1 MAEMDG
7 PRALAAK
14 LDEIAASVSASSIEA
29 EMGAMCQ
36 RSFFG
41 VLHSGEPLGQG
52 DVDEATQAFSKL
64 TDRLMPVASVH
75 AFVRQTIQNKLM
87 PESVY
92 ADLVPGFTSDEA
104 LAGKGAAER
113 RASPAKKFTEGEVLD
128 CLAWNQ
134 RDPAVLVAIAHLV
147 QLTEG
152 YVEGLRHVVARR
164 SVPAAEKL
172 GPFAAQWAPKN
183 VLKFLNIALFVAG
196 RQRAEGGAFTVDQA
210 LIEAAMDLLN
220 YSGAFTW
227 EVHAD
232 AAIAGGAVRRIH
244 CPAHSFL
251 HRLLVKEG
259 ALVTVLDFVA
269 AEAARKPP
277 PPALVKSLELVER
290 QAISEETGI
299 GCFGPEWSQMKLEA

>member
-1 MAEMDG
+1 MDG

-41 VLHSGEPLGQG
+41 VLHSGEALGQG

-113 RASPAKKFTEGEVLD
+113 RASPAKKFTEGEVLA

-134 RDPAVLVAIAHLV
+134 KDPAVLVAISHLV

-183 VLKFLNIALFVAG
+183 VLKFLNVALFVEG
-196 RQRAEGGAFTVDQA
+196 RRRGDGEAIRVDAE
-210 LIEAAMDLLN
+210 LIEQAMDLLN
-220 YSGAFTW
+220 ASGAFTW
-227 EVHAD
+227 EVSED
-232 AAIAGGAVRRIH
+232 PSVTVGSVERIH
-244 CPAHSFL
+244 CPAHGFL
-251 HRLLVKEG
+251 HRFLAKEG
-259 ALVTVLDFVA
+259 ALLTVLDFVR
-269 AEAARKPP
+269 AEAAKKPVH
-277 PPALVKSLELVER
+277 ASIKKSLEVMER
-290 QAISEETGI
+290 TAISEETGI
-299 GCFGPEWSQMKLEA
+299 RTFGQEWSRMKLE